1 MNATDTSPG
10 DLAGDVAASGEPRRI
25 TFSLISHT
33 NVGKTTLAR
42 TLLRRDV
49 GEVRDQAHTTDL
61 AESYLLIAAEGCE
74 LRLWDTPG
82 FGDSVRLLARLRR
95 QGQPIVWF
103 IQQLWDRFADR
114 PLWCSQQ
121 AALNVRAEADL
132 VLYLV
137 NAAEEPEEAGY
148 VAPELELL
156 AWIER
161 PILLILNQTGGVE
174 ISPERMRERLEA
186 WRRHVKP
193 WPVVRDVLALD
204 AFSRCWVQESLLF
217 ERAVDLLPAPAR
229 DSMQRLRKAWDR
241 RNLEVF
247 ARSAAVTARYLA
259 AAALDREMLPDRQDG
274 LRKKVAGR
282 GDKRQAMEALGQRL
296 QSATEELMTTLI
308 AIHGLEGRAVV
319 EIERQIDA
327 FLVEGEDL
335 LAPETGALWGGV
347 VSGALGGLAADVLS
361 GGLTFGGG
369 LVAGAILG
377 AFGGAGLARGF
388 QLAKGERQPTV
399 AWAPAF
405 LEQLVAQALLRYLA
419 VAHFGRGQGEFQD
432 LEASRHW
439 QTAVAAVLRRSADDF
454 AAAWKLASKQPE
466 VTELAAALEPRIAT
480 ALRRLLVE
488 SYPQAASLLSGRS
501 SW

>member
-1 MNATDTSPG
+1 MSATD
-10 DLAGDVAASGEPRRI
+10 VAEPEAPRRI

-61 AESYLLIAAEGCE
+61 AESFLLIEADGCE

-82 FGDSVRLLARLRR
+82 FGDSVRLLSRLRR
-95 QGQPIVWF
+95 HDQPVLWF
-103 IQQLWDRFADR
+103 LQQLWDRFADR

-137 NAAEEPEEAGY
+137 NATEEPEEAGY
-148 VAPELELL
+148 VAPELDLL

-161 PILLILNQTGGVE
+161 PILLILNQTGGAEV
-174 ISPERMRERLEA
+174 SPERMSERLEA
-186 WRRHVKP
+186 WRRHVRP

-204 AFSRCWVQESLLF
+204 AFSRCWVQESRLF
-217 ERAVDLLPAPAR
+217 ERAVDLLPEASRPC
-229 DSMQRLRKAWDR
+229 MERLRRAWDE

-247 ARSAAVTARYLA
+247 ERSATAIARYLA
-259 AAALDREMLPDRQDG
+259 AAVVDREALPEREG
-274 LRKKVAGR
+274 GFRKKVTAGT
-282 GDKRQAMEALGQRL
+282 DKRHAMEALGQRL
-296 QSATEELMTTLI
+296 QDSTEELMTTLI
-308 AIHGLEGRAVV
+308 AVHGLEGRAVV

-347 VSGALGGLAADVLS
+347 VSGALGGLAADVLA

-405 LEQLVAQALLRYLA
+405 LEQLTAQALLRYLA

-432 LEASRHW
+432 LEASQQW
-439 QTAVAAVLRRSADDF
+439 QTAVAAVLRRSAADF
-454 AAAWKLASKQPE
+454 AAAWKPASTETGRAE
-466 VTELAAALEPRIAT
+466 VAAALEPLVAG
-480 ALRRLLVE
+480 AMRRLLID
-488 SYPQAASLLSGRS
+488 SYPAAASLLSARI
-501 SW
+501 